1 MNRHEFRK
9 LFKSVGPAVLP
20 VIHVTDNAQAVRNV
34 RILVEEGAPGCFLI
48 NHDFG
53 VAPFLPI
60 IAHVRQLFPALWMGV
75 NFLAVT
81 GRDAF
86 PVLGRLKA
94 EGVTVDGYWAD
105 DARIDERRAADD
117 QLEAKEI
124 AAALADSGWRGLYTG
139 GTCFKKQREVAPEH
153 YEYSARLAT
162 GFMDAVCTSGVATGK
177 AVDMGKISTFRRAI
191 GEQAMTLASGI
202 TPDNAHLYMDDVD
215 GFMVATGINRDGDF
229 YNIEPQKLARLL
241 KLTREHGSTGTGAT
255 S

>member
-1 MNRHEFRK
+1 MKRDDFRK

-20 VIHVTDNAQAVRNV
+20 VIHVTDTDQATRNV
-34 RILVEEGAPGCFLI
+34 RVLVEEGAPGCFLI

-53 VAPFLPI
+53 VERFLPI
-60 IAHVRQLFPALWMGV
+60 IAHVRARFPALWMGV

-86 PVLGRLKA
+86 PVLGKLAA
-94 EGVTVDGYWAD
+94 EGVAVDGYWAD
-105 DARIDERRAADD
+105 DARIDERRSGDD
-117 QLEAKEI
+117 QVEAQEI
-124 AAALADSGWRGLYTG
+124 DAALAASGWDGLYTG

-177 AVDMGKISTFRRAI
+177 AVDLSKIETFRRAI
-191 GEQAMTLASGI
+191 GDEAMTLASGI
-202 TPDNAHLYMDDVD
+202 TPENAHLYMADVD

-229 YNIEPQKLARLL
+229 YNIEPAKLARLL
-241 KLTREHGSTGTGAT
+241 KLTRTYGAQ

>member
-1 MNRHEFRK
+1 MKRAEFRK
-9 LFKSVGPAVLP
+9 LFKSIGPVVLP
-20 VIHVTDNAQAVRNV
+20 VIHVTDNEQAERNV
-34 RILVEEGAPGCFLI
+34 RILVGEGAPGCFLI

-53 VAPFLPI
+53 VDRFLPI
-60 IAHVRQLFPALWMGV
+60 IAHVRQRFPALWMGV

-81 GRDAF
+81 GKDAF

-94 EGVTVDGYWAD
+94 DGVLVDGYWAD
-105 DARIDERRAADD
+105 DARMDERRAADD
-117 QLEAKEI
+117 QMEARDI
-124 AAALADSGWRGLYTG
+124 ALALAASGWSGLYTG

-177 AVDMGKISTFRRAI
+177 AVDIGKITTFRRAI
-191 GEQAMTLASGI
+191 GDHALTLASGI
-202 TPDNAHLYMDDVD
+202 TPENAHLYMDDVD

-229 YNIEPQKLARLL
+229 YNIEPRKLSRLL
-241 KLTREHGSTGTGAT
+241 NLTRQYGAK